1 MAGYPRTPA
10 ATYDTDTSWDV
21 SPVPPFD
28 HGDFQD
34 VGSANGTWSPWFG
47 YGRVDATQAVQTAL
61 SASDDQTTRVRVELN
76 PNVAIPDRDPAGIV
90 SQVFVPDGGR
100 IRMIK
105 VHLDIEHT
113 YIGDLVVRITGPVGT
128 RADLHVRAGGS
139 AHDLIA
145 TYDQVSAPGLGAFLG
160 TDIKGT
166 WILSVADHARA
177 DVGRLR
183 RWTLEAEVQS
193 DSVRRFES
201 SPGIAIPDN
210 DPIGIQDGVQ
220 VSGIGKVDEIAVE
233 IDITHTWIGD
243 LNVSVRNPAGVEVA
257 LHEREGRSADDI
269 QRTYRIDEAPDLGAF
284 LGQDGDGDWTFSVS
298 DNAGR
303 DVGKLNR
310 WALLLR

>member
-1 MAGYPRTPA
+1 
-10 ATYDTDTSWDV
+10 
-21 SPVPPFD
+21 
-28 HGDFQD
+28 
-34 VGSANGTWSPWFG
+34 
-47 YGRVDATQAVQTAL
+47 
-61 SASDDQTTRVRVELN
+61 
-76 PNVAIPDRDPAGIV
+76 
-90 SQVFVPDGGR
+90 
-100 IRMIK
+100 
-105 VHLDIEHT
+105 
-113 YIGDLVVRITGPVGT
+113 
-128 RADLHVRAGGS
+128 
-139 AHDLIA
+139 
-145 TYDQVSAPGLGAFLG
+145 
-160 TDIKGT
+160 
-166 WILSVADHARA
+166 
-177 DVGRLR
+177 VGRLR

-284 LGQDGDGDWTFSVS
+284 LGQDGDGDWTLSVS